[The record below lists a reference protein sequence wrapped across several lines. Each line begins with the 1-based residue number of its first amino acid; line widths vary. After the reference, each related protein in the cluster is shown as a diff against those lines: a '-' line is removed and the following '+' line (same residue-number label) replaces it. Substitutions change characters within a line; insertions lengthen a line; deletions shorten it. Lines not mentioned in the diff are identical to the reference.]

1 MVLVREANARRNDVE
16 GGNIWETSCL
26 LVQAPG
32 CSFPPPSP
40 VRNNF
45 RRDFLFGFPSPA
57 TQRYQFSMPLGPCQF
72 VALSPLGCASQP
84 IAVLKL
90 SGLHYVGRRPGI
102 ITYGPQLSGPFSSL
116 SYLEDGGTWCAGLL
130 AEKG

>member
-1 MVLVREANARRNDVE
+1 ML
-16 GGNIWETSCL
+16 
-26 LVQAPG
+26 
-32 CSFPPPSP
+32 
-40 VRNNF
+40 
-45 RRDFLFGFPSPA
+45 FPSLPR
-57 TQRYQFSMPLGPCQF
+57 QYVIIFDVIFFSASLLLRRSDISFDAARPCQF